1 MRHRDG
7 GRAVALSCAL
17 MPHRSDAGGDRPDA
31 PRILVVDDEE
41 TIRESLVSIL
51 DGHGYEAVGASDGRD
66 ALAKLR
72 ASPERWGMILLD
84 LTMPNMDGR
93 QFRREQRRDPAL
105 ARIPVAILS
114 AFRDVEAHAADLGAA
129 SYLTKPLSLP
139 ALLELLRQR
148 VPRRAAR

>member
-1 MRHRDG
+1 MSHRPVAEG
-7 GRAVALSCAL
+7 GPS
-17 MPHRSDAGGDRPDA
+17 DA

-51 DGHGYEAVGASDGRD
+51 DGHGYEVVGASDGRD

-72 ASPERWGMILLD
+72 ASPQGWGMILLD

-105 ARIPVAILS
+105 ARIPVTILS
-114 AFRDVEAHAADLGAA
+114 AFRDVEAQAADLGVA
-129 SYLTKPLSLP
+129 SYLSKPLSLP
-139 ALLELLRQR
+139 ALLELLALRC
-148 VPRRAAR
+148 PRPATR